1 MPQAVGLLQRCT
13 DLGLRAQ
20 IAGRDHG
27 SLGARI
33 RTAPL
38 VPYQAVIGAK
48 EAADDQVALRLRD
61 GRRLHA
67 QPADEIL
74 IGALI
79 EANRTNEWD
88 TAISS

>member
-1 MPQAVGLLQRCT
+1 
-13 DLGLRAQ
+13 
-20 IAGRDHG
+20 
-27 SLGARI
+27 
-33 RTAPL
+33 
-38 VPYQAVIGAK
+38 VIGAK
-48 EAADDQVALRLRD
+48 EAADDQVALRVRD